1 MQQLPTDYPL
11 VLSEIKTKI
20 RQAQYEAM
28 KAVNTQLVRLYWD
41 IGRSITEKQTAGWGK
56 SVVENLARDL
66 QAEFP
71 GMRGI
76 STTNLWLMA
85 QFFAEYNG
93 VEFLQSLIGEIS
105 WTHHTIILS
114 KCKDNRE
121 RQFYIGATKKFGWT
135 TRVLT
140 HQIENQS
147 FEKFLL
153 NQTNFDQAL
162 PENQRHQAIMAV
174 RDEYN
179 FSFLE
184 LSETYSEH
192 ELELALVRNIR
203 RFLLEMGQDFCFVG
217 SQYRLELEGEDY
229 YIDLLLFHRRLQSL
243 IAIELKIS
251 AFKPEYKGK
260 MEFYLNVLNDR
271 VKLPHENDAIGII
284 ICKEKNRTVVEYSL
298 KSSTLPIGVA
308 TYRLTQE
315 LPENLR
321 KFLPDS
327 QSIAQRVDDFL
338 AQYPKENI
346 SNI

>member
-1 MQQLPTDYPL
+1 MQHLPTDYPL
-11 VLSEIKTKI
+11 ILNEIKTKI

-28 KAVNTQLVRLYWD
+28 KAVNTQLVRLYWE
-41 IGRSITEKQTAGWGK
+41 IGKSITEKQVAGWGK
-56 SVVENLARDL
+56 SVVENLAHDL

-85 QFFAEYNG
+85 QFYTEYNG

-121 RQFYIGATKKFGWT
+121 RQFYIGATKKYGWT

-140 HQIENQS
+140 QQIENQS

-162 PENQRHQAIMAV
+162 PEKYRHQAIMAV

-179 FSFLE
+179 FSFLNLAE
-184 LSETYSEH
+184 AYSEH

-217 SQYRLELEGEDY
+217 SQYRLEVEGEDY
-229 YIDLLLFHRRLQSL
+229 HVDLLLFHRRLQSL

-271 VKLPHENDAIGII
+271 IKLPHENDAIGII
-284 ICKEKNRTVVEYSL
+284 ICKEKNRTIVEYSL

-308 TYRLTQE
+308 TYCLTQD

-327 QSIAQRVDDFL
+327 LAIAQRVDDFL
-338 AQYPKENI
+338 AHYPEENY
-346 SNI
+346 SNV